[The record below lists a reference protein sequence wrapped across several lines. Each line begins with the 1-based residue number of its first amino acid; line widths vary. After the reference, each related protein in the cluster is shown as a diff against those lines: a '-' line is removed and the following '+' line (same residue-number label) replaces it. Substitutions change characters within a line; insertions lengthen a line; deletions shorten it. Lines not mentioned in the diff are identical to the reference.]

1 MEDERTFNPVPDNIN
16 QGVVRYLRDAPPSHY
31 SVKIESFSRR
41 VDVGEEKYE
50 SATFEASGY
59 SWKLV
64 LYPNGNGRRG
74 GGGHI
79 SLYLAIEKTESL
91 PLGWEAYV
99 TYKMFVFDHNKDKYL
114 TIQDDPAV
122 QQIRRFH
129 QAKKES
135 GFHRLISLDT
145 FNAATNGYLVDD
157 CCVFGVEVHKVK
169 NTGNGET
176 VKILEDPEED
186 TFDWKICDFSK
197 ICKEKL
203 NYEDLK
209 SEEFT
214 CGKIKWCLLLYPNG
228 DSRAK
233 DHLSLFLDLPESP
246 TSVKKVSAEFSL
258 VIKNQLSDSHHQ
270 RTGEGETIKI
280 FDDPQEFT
288 FDWKICEFS
297 KVCKEKVHPQSLASE
312 EFTCG
317 NSKWRLLLYPNGES
331 RAKDC
336 LSVFIELVQIS
347 TSWKKVSAEFSVVI
361 KNQLS
366 DSHHRLTSKELWFS
380 TDSKTESITSGV
392 SKNWGF
398 ASFMSL
404 SNLTSESGFIVKDK
418 ILIQAKVKI
427 KTEVTSFSEKL
438 IN

>member
-270 RTGEGETIKI
+270 RT
-280 FDDPQEFT
+280 
-288 FDWKICEFS
+288 
-297 KVCKEKVHPQSLASE
+297 A
-312 EFTCG
+312 
-317 NSKWRLLLYPNGES
+317 GES
-331 RAKDC
+331 WFC
-336 LSVFIELVQIS
+336 
-347 TSWKKVSAEFSVVI
+347 TSSRDLRGRGWPDFML
-361 KNQLS
+361 LS
-366 DSHHRLTSKELWFS
+366 DLKS
-380 TDSKTESITSGV
+380 ES
-392 SKNWGF
+392 
-398 ASFMSL
+398 
-404 SNLTSESGFIVKDK
+404 SGFIVNDTLLGFQKASPIRVIIEAIFVCLCEDGPVHQIRRFHRAK
-418 ILIQAKVKI
+418 REIGFDRLISQDTFNAA
-427 KTEVTSFSEKL
+427 TNGYL
-438 IN
+438 IDDS